1 MLQLLAQEKLPDV
14 DWGNLIY
21 VLFAVLAG
29 LGEAIRRWA
38 TRKHGPID
46 AEIEEDVP
54 PTPQPARPV
63 ARPPRPTQSAPARPV
78 PPRSVPGRPQV
89 GSAQRTTT
97 ASPPTRPAAPGQF
110 APPSSRPASAQRPQP
125 FPARPAPIA
134 PGLGRPQPP
143 AAPSQLAVDIAEALH
158 RAKSSMTEP
167 RPETPEEPP
176 AAAAAAPRRVA
187 TDPASLRQAIILN
200 EILAPPLALRQQGI
214 SPYGPLT

>member
-1 MLQLLAQEKLPDV
+1 MLYLLAQEKLPDV
-14 DWGNLIY
+14 DWGNLLY

-63 ARPPRPTQSAPARPV
+63 ARPPQPTQPAPARPV

-89 GSAQRTTT
+89 GSAQRTTS

-110 APPSSRPASAQRPQP
+110 APPPSRPASVQRPQP
-125 FPARPAPIA
+125 IPARPTPVT

-143 AAPSQLAVDIAEALH
+143 AVPSQLAVDIAEALQ
-158 RAKSSMTEP
+158 RARSSMTEP
-167 RPETPEEPP
+167 QP
-176 AAAAAAPRRVA
+176 AAPEVVPVAAAVAPPRLA

-200 EILAPPLALRQQGI
+200 EILSPPIALRQQGI